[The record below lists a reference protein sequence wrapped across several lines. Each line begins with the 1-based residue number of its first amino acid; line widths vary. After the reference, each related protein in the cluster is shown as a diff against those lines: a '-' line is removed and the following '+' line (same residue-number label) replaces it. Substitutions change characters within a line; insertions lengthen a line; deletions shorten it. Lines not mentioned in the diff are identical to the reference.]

1 MFIHKTFEKA
11 ADQFPNKTALSMG
24 AKKLT
29 YNDLEKRANQISNLL
44 SFSGVKPGDVVGIC
58 LKRSPDLIAG
68 LIAILKAGAAYLP
81 LDPEYPAERLK
92 FMVSHS
98 KINVMICQSDYSS
111 LFDDESVNKI
121 ILDETDLSFLSDARH
136 TVSTKEIKPA
146 YVIYTSGSTGQPK
159 GVVLGHEA
167 LSNLI
172 TWQNKQTRNLA
183 ELKTLQFT
191 PVSFDVHFQEIFS
204 TLSSGG
210 ELVLIDEGMRLN
222 PVELLKNLNDNKI
235 DRIFLPY
242 VALNQ
247 LAETASKMN
256 LVPTSLTEVTT
267 AGEQLKITPAIRDFF
282 SKLNYAYL
290 YNHYGPSET
299 HVVSSLTLSGDPAS
313 WPNLPS
319 IGKAIDNS
327 ALHILDDKLMPVSVG
342 SEGELYLSGV
352 CLAEGYINSP
362 ELTSERFIQHKTLGR
377 LYKTGDISVL
387 ENSGNTQFLGRKD
400 GQIKIRG
407 YRIEVGE
414 IEVSLQKVAGIN
426 QSAVK
431 VIEVDQDKWLVA
443 YFVGEVSANLVRE
456 SLRGSLPDYM
466 IPSHLIKLD
475 SLPLTPSGKVDYKV
489 LPLPS
494 QNRPDLMV
502 DFVEPEGESEELL
515 AKIWKKHL
523 SLNQI
528 GYLDNFFDLG
538 GNSLLAIRIMIE
550 MNLETKRD
558 ISVVEFFE
566 APTISQLAHVFG
578 DDSSP
583 LSASSYTKIK
593 GDSQDIAV
601 VGFTGRFPGAES
613 VQQFWDNMLAGKVSI
628 EAFKP
633 SEINSSVPKE
643 IAEDPDYVFVHG
655 AFPDQ
660 KSFDYKFFGMTP
672 REAELMDPQQRKFLE
687 LSVEA
692 LEHAGYH
699 SDKNQEVIG
708 VFAGMGNSKYSR
720 LVDQHPEKIAQSG
733 EFNVMLGLEKDY
745 IATRVSHKLNLTGPS
760 LSIHT
765 GCSTSLV
772 AIIEAVKSLRTGD
785 CSMAL
790 AGGISISG
798 APQTG
803 HLFLEGGILSKDG
816 FCRPYDE
823 SATGTVFTDGAGIV
837 VLKRLDDAIESGD
850 QIWGVIKGIGI
861 NNDGADKMSFTA
873 PSSKG
878 QSDAIRRAHLDA
890 GIEARSISYMEG
902 HGTATPVGDP
912 IEVQALKKA
921 FEYSTKEKSFCYL
934 SSIKANVGHLTAAAG
949 VAGFIKALMVVN
961 KGIVPPTANF
971 NTPNKLLNLGQT
983 PFIVSNEI
991 HQLENSQTPRRAGV
1005 SSFGVGGTNG
1015 HVVIEQY
1022 IPQQSAAEKSLQGPL
1037 LFKLSAKTLEQVNA
1051 LEEKLV
1057 GHLVQID
1064 STEWSKVAFTLEA
1077 GRKEYAHRKTLVLES
1092 KEDIKF
1098 TSGLLKNYKHF
1109 KKASS
1114 LHMMFPGQGS
1124 QYLKMGQGLL
1134 EHSLVFRDEF
1144 EKCSKILQSITGYD
1158 IQKIILGH
1166 SSPED
1171 LNNTF
1176 YTQPAIFII
1185 EYSLAKTLM
1194 NLGFSPKGFIGHS
1207 IGEYV
1212 AATLAGIFNLEDGL
1226 KVIAKRAELMNKLTT
1241 GSMLS
1246 IAIKSSDVE
1255 QMIGSYKLDIAAVN
1269 APRSTVVAGETSEIE
1284 RLKTELETK
1293 GVGSVVLKT
1302 SHAFHSR
1309 MMTPVVEEFKQ
1320 FLDTITKRSQKVSI
1334 LSTVS
1339 LKRDDA
1345 ELQTSEY
1352 WAQHL
1357 VKSVLFAPAVNQ
1369 LMLDDV
1375 FLLEVG
1381 PRSVLTNLSFKQS
1394 QEVGQKNVKICS
1406 LLSDKFTSEVTSF
1419 LKAIGELWLSGL
1431 KMKDPKVLFKKEHQL
1446 RAEAPTYIFEKNTIW
1461 LETRDN
1467 K

>member
-1 MFIHKTFEKA
+1 MFIHKSFEKA
-11 ADQFPNKTALSMG
+11 VDQYTSKVALSMG
-24 AKKLT
+24 SVKLT
-29 YNDLEKRANQISNLL
+29 YGDLEKRANQISNLL
-44 SFSGVKPGDVVGIC
+44 SFSDVKPGDVVGIC

-68 LIAILKAGAAYLP
+68 IIAILKAGAAYLP
-81 LDPEYPAERLK
+81 LDPEYPSERLK
-92 FMVSHS
+92 FMVAHS
-98 KINVMICQSDYSS
+98 KINVMICESEYSS
-111 LFDDESVNKI
+111 LFDDNNVNKI
-121 ILDETDLSFLSDARH
+121 ILDETDLSFISDARH
-136 TVSTKEIKPA
+136 NVPTDFIRPA

-167 LSNLI
+167 LANLI
-172 TWQNKQTRNLA
+172 VWQNNQTRFISD
-183 ELKTLQFT
+183 LKTLQFT

-204 TLSSGG
+204 TLTTGG

-222 PVELLKNLNDNKI
+222 PVELLKNLDHNKI
-235 DRIFLPY
+235 GRIFLPY

-247 LAETASKMN
+247 LAETASKLD
-256 LVPTSLTEVTT
+256 LVPSSLKEVTT

-282 SKLNYAYL
+282 KKLDNAFL

-299 HVVSSLTLSGDPAS
+299 HVVSSLTLTGDSSS

-327 ALHILDDKLMPVSVG
+327 ALHILDEKLNPVTPG
-342 SEGELYLSGV
+342 TEGELYLAGV

-362 ELTSERFIQHKTLGR
+362 ELTAERFIRHPSLGR

-387 ENSGNTQFLGRKD
+387 EDSGNTQFLGRKD

-414 IEVSLQKVAGIN
+414 IEVSLQKVSGIT

-431 VIEVDQDKWLVA
+431 VFEVEQDKWLVA

-456 SLRGSLPDYM
+456 SLRESLPDYM
-466 IPSHLIKLD
+466 IPSHLIKLN
-475 SLPLTPSGKVDYKV
+475 SLPLTPSGKVDYKA

-502 DFVEPEGESEELL
+502 DYLEPEGETEELL
-515 AKIWKKHL
+515 TKIWKKHL

-528 GYLDNFFDLG
+528 GSLDNFFDLG

-550 MNLETKRD
+550 MNLETKQEV
-558 ISVVEFFE
+558 SVVEFFQ
-566 APTISQLAHVFG
+566 APTVKQLAEVFSQG
-578 DDSSP
+578 SEAHST
-583 LSASSYTKIK
+583 SHFSKIN

-601 VGFTGRFPGAES
+601 IGFTGRFPGADS
-613 VQQFWDNMLAGKVSI
+613 VQGFWENMLAGKVSI
-628 EAFKP
+628 ESFAA
-633 SEINSSVPKE
+633 SEVNASVPKE
-643 IAEDPDYVFVHG
+643 ISQDPDYVFVHG
-655 AFPDQ
+655 VFPDQ
-660 KSFDYKFFGMTP
+660 KSFDYKFFGITP

-699 SDKNQEVIG
+699 SDKNHEVVG

-837 VLKRLDDAIESGD
+837 VLKRLDDAVSSGD

-890 GIEARSISYMEG
+890 GIEARTISYMEG

-921 FEYSTKEKSFCYL
+921 FEYSTKDKSFCYL

-971 NTPNKLLNLGQT
+971 KTPNKLLNLAQT
-983 PFIVSNEI
+983 PFIVSGQS
-991 HQLENSQTPRRAGV
+991 HSLEQTTTPRRAGV

-1022 IPQQSAAEKSLQGPL
+1022 IASQTSNESASTGPQ
-1037 LFKLSAKTLEQVNA
+1037 LFKLSAKTLDQVNA
-1051 LEEKLV
+1051 LEEKLYN
-1057 GHLVQID
+1057 HLEQ
-1064 STEWSKVAFTLEA
+1064 TNPAEWSKIAFTLEN
-1077 GRKEYAHRKTLVLES
+1077 GRKEYAHRKTVVLET

-1098 TSGLLKNYKHF
+1098 TPGLLKNYKHF

-1114 LHMMFPGQGS
+1114 LHLMFPGQGS
-1124 QYLKMGQGLL
+1124 QYLKMGQGLMKYS
-1134 EHSLVFRDEF
+1134 EVFREEF
-1144 EKCSKILQSITGYD
+1144 ENCSKILEGITGYD
-1158 IQKIILGH
+1158 IKEIISGEKN
-1166 SSPED
+1166 PED

-1185 EYSLAKTLM
+1185 EYSLGKTLM
-1194 NLGFSPKGFIGHS
+1194 SLGFNPKGFVGHS

-1212 AATLAGIFNLEDGL
+1212 AATLAGIFSLEDGL
-1226 KVIAKRAELMNKLTT
+1226 KIISKRAELMNKLSK

-1246 IAIKSSDVE
+1246 VAL
-1255 QMIGSYKLDIAAVN
+1255 SYKEVENIISDYGLDIAAVN
-1269 APRSTVVAGETSEIE
+1269 APNSTVVAGEIAKIE
-1284 RLKTELETK
+1284 KLKTDLEAQ
-1293 GVGSVVLKT
+1293 GVGSVILKT

-1309 MMTPVVEEFKQ
+1309 MMAPVVQEFKQ
-1320 FLDTITKRSQKVSI
+1320 FLDTIPMGSQKVSI

-1339 LKRDDA
+1339 LKRDDK

-1357 VKSVLFAPAVNQ
+1357 VKSVLFAPAIGQ
-1369 LMLDDV
+1369 LMVDDI

-1394 QEVGQKNVKICS
+1394 QEVGQNNVKVCS
-1406 LLSDKFTSEVTSF
+1406 LLSDKFTSEVSSF
-1419 LKAIGELWLSGL
+1419 LKAIGELWLTGL
-1431 KMKDPKVLFKKEHQL
+1431 KVKDSKKLFKKEHQF
-1446 RAEAPTYIFEKNTIW
+1446 RTEAPTYIFEKNTVW
-1461 LETRDN
+1461 LETRAN

>member
-1 MFIHKTFEKA
+1 MFIHKTFEKT
-11 ADQFPNKTALSMG
+11 ADLHPGKIALSMG
-24 AKKLT
+24 STKLT
-29 YNDLEKRANQISNLL
+29 YLELEKRANQISNLL
-44 SFSGVKPGDVVGIC
+44 SFSDVKPGDVVGIC

-111 LFDDESVNKI
+111 LFDDGAVNKI
-121 ILDETDLSFLSDARH
+121 LLDETDLSFLSDARH
-136 TVSTKEIKPA
+136 SVPTDKVKPA

-167 LSNLI
+167 LTNLI
-172 TWQNKQTRNLA
+172 TWQNKQTRNLR

-222 PVELLKNLNDNKI
+222 PVELLKNLSENKI
-235 DRIFLPY
+235 GRIFLPY

-256 LVPTSLTEVTT
+256 LVPTFLTEVTT

-282 SKLNYAYL
+282 SKLDNAYL

-299 HVVSSLTLSGDPAS
+299 HVVSSLTLSGDSAL

-319 IGKAIDNS
+319 IGTAIDNS
-327 ALHILDDKLMPVSVG
+327 TLYILDDKLKPVSAG
-342 SEGELYLSGV
+342 TEGELYLAGV
-352 CLAEGYINSP
+352 CLAEGYLNSP
-362 ELTSERFIQHKTLGR
+362 ELTSERFIQHPSLGR

-387 ENSGNTQFLGRKD
+387 EPSGNTQFLGRKD

-414 IEVSLQKVAGIN
+414 IEVSLQKVSGIN

-431 VIEVDQDKWLVA
+431 VFEVEQDKWLVA
-443 YFVGEVSANLVRE
+443 YFVGDVSANVVRE

-466 IPSHLIKLD
+466 IPSHLIKLE
-475 SLPLTPSGKVDYKV
+475 SLPLTPSGKVDYNV

-494 QNRPDLMV
+494 QERPDLMV
-502 DFVEPEGESEELL
+502 DFVEPEGETEELL

-523 SLNQI
+523 ALNQI
-528 GYLDNFFDLG
+528 GSLDNFFDLG

-550 MNLETKRD
+550 MNLETKQD
-558 ISVVEFFE
+558 VSVVEFFE
-566 APTISQLAHVFG
+566 APTIKQLAQVFS
-578 DDSSP
+578 DESP
-583 LSASSYTKIK
+583 LSATHYTKIK
-593 GDSQDIAV
+593 GESQDIAV
-601 VGFTGRFPGAES
+601 IGFTGRFPGAEN

-628 EAFKP
+628 ESFNPGEVNA
-633 SEINSSVPKE
+633 SVPKE
-643 IAEDPDYVFVHG
+643 ISEDPDYVFVHG

-672 REAELMDPQQRKFLE
+672 REAQLMDPQQRKFLE

-699 SDKNQEVIG
+699 TEKTREVIG

-765 GCSTSLV
+765 GCSTSLI
-772 AIIEAVKSLRTGD
+772 AIIEAVKSLRVGD

-850 QIWGVIKGIGI
+850 HIWGVIKGIGI

-878 QSDAIRRAHLDA
+878 QTDAIRRAHLDA
-890 GIEARSISYMEG
+890 GVEARTISYMEG

-921 FEYSTKEKSFCYL
+921 FEYSTKDKSFCYL

-971 NTPNKLLNLGQT
+971 TSPNKLLNLGQT
-983 PFIVSNEI
+983 PFIVSNET
-991 HQLENSQTPRRAGV
+991 HQLENAQTPRRAGV

-1022 IPQQSAAEKSLQGPL
+1022 VSEKSPESKATSGPF
-1037 LFKLSAKTLEQVNA
+1037 LFKLSAKSLRQVNA
-1051 LEEKLV
+1051 LEEKLYH
-1057 GHLVQID
+1057 HLEQIN
-1064 STEWSKVAFTLEA
+1064 SEEWSKVAFTLES
-1077 GRKEYAHRKTLVLES
+1077 GRKEYAHRKTVVLES
-1092 KEDIKF
+1092 KGDIKF
-1098 TSGLLKNYKHF
+1098 TPGLLKNYKHF

-1134 EHSLVFRDEF
+1134 EYSEFFREEF
-1144 EKCSKILQSITGYD
+1144 EKCSKILESITGYD
-1158 IQKIILGH
+1158 IRKIISGETD
-1166 SSPED
+1166 PED

-1185 EYSLAKTLM
+1185 EYSLGKTLM
-1194 NLGFSPKGFIGHS
+1194 NLGFNPRGFIGHS

-1212 AATLAGIFNLEDGL
+1212 AATLAGIFSLEDGL
-1226 KVIAKRAELMNKLTT
+1226 KIIAKRAELMNKLSK

-1246 IAIKSSDVE
+1246 LALSKQEVEIK
-1255 QMIGSYKLDIAAVN
+1255 IGPYKVDIAAVN
-1269 APRSTVVAGETSEIE
+1269 APHSTVVAGEISEIE
-1284 RLKTELETK
+1284 KLKSDLEDM

-1309 MMTPVVEEFKQ
+1309 MMAPVVEEFKQ
-1320 FLDTITKRSQKVSI
+1320 FLDTIPKNVQKVSI

-1339 LKRDDA
+1339 LKRDDP
-1345 ELQTSEY
+1345 ELQSSEY

-1357 VKSVLFAPAVNQ
+1357 VKSVLFAPAVAQ
-1369 LMLDDV
+1369 LMQDDI

-1394 QEVGQKNVKICS
+1394 QEVGQKNVKVGS
-1406 LLSDKFTSEVTSF
+1406 VLSDKFTSEVASF
-1419 LKAIGELWLSGL
+1419 LKAVGELWLSGL
-1431 KMKDPKVLFKKEHQL
+1431 KMKDPKVLYKKEHQL
-1446 RAEAPTYIFEKNTIW
+1446 RAEAPTYIFEKNTVW
-1461 LETRDN
+1461 LETRAKN
-1467 K
+1467 

>member
-1 MFIHKTFEKA
+1 MGQTR
-11 ADQFPNKTALSMG
+11 LS
-24 AKKLT
+24 
-29 YNDLEKRANQISNLL
+29 YLELEQRANQLSNMLT
-44 SFSGVKPGDVVGIC
+44 FSGVRPGDVVGIC
-58 LKRSPDLIAG
+58 LKRSSDLVAG
-68 LIAILKAGAAYLP
+68 VLAILKAGAAYLP

-98 KINVMICQSDYSS
+98 EIKVMITQSEYSS
-111 LFDDESVNKI
+111 LFEEDNVQKI
-121 ILDETDLSFLSDARH
+121 ILDETDLSFLSNARH
-136 TVSTKEIKPA
+136 KVISPAINPA
-146 YVIYTSGSTGQPK
+146 YVIYTSGSTGLPK
-159 GVVLGHEA
+159 GVVLGHGA

-172 TWQNKQTRNLA
+172 LWQNQQTRIIPD
-183 ELKTLQFT
+183 LKTLQFT
-191 PVSFDVHFQEIFS
+191 PISFDVHFQEIFS
-204 TLSSGG
+204 TLTTGG

-222 PVELLKNLNDNKI
+222 PVELLRTLSDNHI
-235 DRIFLPY
+235 GRIFLPY

-247 LAETASKMN
+247 LAETAVKLN
-256 LVPTSLTEVTT
+256 LIPSALKEITT
-267 AGEQLKITPAIRDFF
+267 AGEQLKITPAIREFF
-282 SKLNYAYL
+282 SKLDNALL

-299 HVVSSLTLSGDPAS
+299 HVVSSLTLGGDSAS

-319 IGKAIDNS
+319 IGKAIDNC
-327 ALHILDDKLMPVSVG
+327 ALFILDEKLQPVVEG
-342 SEGELYLSGV
+342 VEGELYLAGL

-362 ELTSERFIQHKTLGR
+362 ELTSERFIHHKSLGR
-377 LYKTGDISVL
+377 LYKTGDVAIL
-387 ENSGNTQFLGRKD
+387 EKDGSTQFLGRKD

-414 IEVSLQKVAGIN
+414 IEVSLQKVPGLK

-431 VIEVDQDKWLVA
+431 VIEVEQDKWLVA
-443 YFVGEVSANLVRE
+443 YFVGEVSSSVVRE
-456 SLRGSLPDYM
+456 ALRATLPDYM
-466 IPSHLIKLD
+466 IPSHLIKLEA
-475 SLPLTPSGKVDYKV
+475 LPLTPSGKVDYKA

-502 DFVEPEGESEELL
+502 DFLEPEGDNEELL
-515 AKIWKKHL
+515 SKIWKKHL

-528 GYLDNFFDLG
+528 GSLDNFFDLG
-538 GNSLLAIRIMIE
+538 GNSLLAIRMMIE
-550 MNLETKRD
+550 MNLATNQD

-566 APTISQLAHVFG
+566 APTIKQLAQVYSSEQI
-578 DDSSP
+578 DSVR
-583 LSASSYTKIK
+583 IK
-593 GDSQDIAV
+593 LRKDKSCSQDIAV
-601 VGFTGRFPGAES
+601 IGVTGRFPGAES
-613 VQQFWDNMLAGKVSI
+613 VQEFWSNLLDGKSSL
-628 EAFKP
+628 ETFKP
-633 SEINSSVPKE
+633 SEINPAVPKE
-643 IAEDPDYVFVHG
+643 LSQDPDYVFVHG
-655 AFPDQ
+655 AFPGQ
-660 KSFDYKFFGMTP
+660 KSFDYKYFGMTP

-692 LEHAGYH
+692 LEQAGHY
-699 SDKNQEVIG
+699 SDKTHEVIG

-720 LVDQHPEKIAQSG
+720 LVDQHPEKVAQAG

-772 AIIEAVKSLRTGD
+772 AIIEAVKSLRVGD
-785 CSMAL
+785 CSLAL
-790 AGGISISG
+790 AGGVSISG

-803 HLFLEGGILSKDG
+803 HLFQEGGILSKDG

-823 SATGTVFTDGAGIV
+823 NATGTVFTDGAGIV

-850 QIWGVIKGIGI
+850 HIWGVIKGVGI

-878 QSDAIRRAHLDA
+878 QADAIRRAHLDA
-890 GIEARSISYMEG
+890 GIDARTISFIEG

-912 IEVQALKKA
+912 IEVQALTKA
-921 FEYSTKEKSFCYL
+921 FSSSTKDKSFCYL

-949 VAGFIKALMVVN
+949 VAGFIKALLVVN

-971 NTPNKLLNLGQT
+971 KTPNKLLNLSQT
-983 PFIVSNEI
+983 PFIVSAETHRI
-991 HQLENSQTPRRAGV
+991 PETQVPRRAGV

-1015 HVVIEQY
+1015 HIVIEQY
-1022 IPQQSAAEKSLQGPL
+1022 VKDQTQNTETVNEPF
-1037 LFKLSAKTLEQVNA
+1037 LFKLSAKSLEQVNE
-1051 LEEKLV
+1051 LEKNLLL
-1057 GHLVQID
+1057 HLQGLD
-1064 STEWSKVAFTLEA
+1064 SAEWPKVAFTLA
-1077 GRKEYAHRKTLVLES
+1077 TGRKEFAHRRTLVLES

-1098 TSGLLKNYKHF
+1098 TPGLLKTYKHF
-1109 KKASS
+1109 KKAPL

-1124 QYLKMGQGLL
+1124 QYIKMGQGLL
-1134 EHSLVFRDEF
+1134 EHSALFKNAF
-1144 EKCSKILQSITGYD
+1144 EECSQILKGITGYD
-1158 IQKIILGH
+1158 IQEILAGDKN
-1166 SSPED
+1166 PEA

-1185 EYSLAKTLM
+1185 EYSLGKM
-1194 NLGFSPKGFIGHS
+1194 MMDMGYVPKGFIGHS

-1212 AATLAGIFNLEDGL
+1212 AATLAGIFSLEDGL
-1226 KVIAKRAELMNKLTT
+1226 RIIAKRAELMNDLAP

-1246 IAIKSSDVE
+1246 VGLGQKETE
-1255 QMIGSYKLDIAAVN
+1255 QLLKNYKLDIAAVN
-1269 APRSTVVAGETSEIE
+1269 SPQSTVVSGEQKEIE
-1284 RLKTELETK
+1284 KLKAELDLASI
-1293 GVGSVVLKT
+1293 GSVMLKT

-1309 MMTPVVEEFKQ
+1309 MMISAVEEFKK
-1320 FLDTITKRSQKVSI
+1320 FLDTIPKALQKVSI

-1357 VKSVLFAPAVNQ
+1357 VRSVLFSPAINQ

-1381 PRSVLTNLSFKQS
+1381 PRSVLANLSSKQAL
-1394 QEVGQKNVKICS
+1394 EVGQKNIKICS
-1406 LLSDKFTSEVTSF
+1406 LLSDKFTSEVSSF
-1419 LKAIGELWLSGL
+1419 LKALGDLWSSGL
-1431 KMKDPKVLFKKEHQL
+1431 KLKDTNILFKKEHQH
-1446 RAEAPTYIFEKNTIW
+1446 RAEAPTYVFEKNTVW
-1461 LETRDN
+1461 LETRMN